1 MIKRYQRAFA
11 NSHTLSLLQQD
22 TASGEKPPS
31 ELQCVSAVRAYDEKY
46 TNGWE
51 FRYFIPTGK
60 VVLLRFTPHGDEAS
74 LIVLRP

>member
-11 NSHTLSLLQQD
+11 NSHTLSILQQG
-22 TASGEKPPS
+22 TARGEKPPS